1 MAMMHLRH
9 RAIPRSGLALFGCAL
24 AASCALLVTAC
35 GTTPAPTT
43 GTASSHSASTASSAK
58 ISLQVT
64 YSGSATTPAGH
75 YTLRCEPAGGTV
87 PDASAACAKLLK
99 ATSLFAGNPAHVM
112 CPMVLANAGHAEIT
126 GTYLGRPVHETVVD
140 GGCTLGKWA
149 TLREIFN

>member
-9 RAIPRSGLALFGCAL
+9 RSPHPSGLALFGCAL

-35 GTTPAPTT
+35 GTSPAPHT
-43 GTASSHSASTASSAK
+43 GTSSTRSGSTTSASK
-58 ISLQVT
+58 VSLQIT
-64 YSGSATTPAGH
+64 FAASPTTPGGH

-87 PDASAACAKLLK
+87 PDASTACAKLLK
-99 ATSLFAGNPAHVM
+99 ATNLFAPSPAHVM
-112 CPMVLANAGHAEIT
+112 CPMILANAGHAVVT

-149 TLREIFN
+149 TLRQIFN